1 MTAANGALAG
11 IILSVGGGL
20 YDVHTP
26 LGTLR
31 CTLRGRLRKELAASP
46 ERGVLAPGQ
55 RVRVQRIDAATG
67 VIEDVE
73 RRPEEGALARARGVR
88 RQVLVANLD
97 QVVFVFAVR
106 EPSPRFDL
114 LDRYLVIAED
124 ADVPAALCFN
134 KIDLGQPPEIAQA
147 IEGYRR
153 LGYPVVLS
161 SARGGAGLAELRRLF
176 EGKISALAGPSGV
189 GKSSLLNALEPGLAA
204 RVGPLTAEGAGRHTT
219 TSVHLYP
226 FDGGY
231 VADTPGARWVYAW
244 QLDRDRLPA
253 LFPEMRPL
261 LGDCRFDDCRHLDE
275 PGCAIRSAVERADIA
290 PQRYESYRRL
300 CQELAGRER

>member
-1 MTAANGALAG
+1 MTAANGTVPG

-55 RVRVQRIDAATG
+55 RVLVQRVDAATG
-67 VIEDVE
+67 VIEAVE
-73 RRPEEGALARARGVR
+73 RRPNEGALARTRGIR

-97 QVVFVFAVR
+97 QVIFVFAVR

-124 ADVPAALCFN
+124 AEVPAAICFN
-134 KIDLGQPPEIAQA
+134 KIDLGIAPDVAQA
-147 IEGYRR
+147 IDIYRR

-161 SARGGAGLAELRRLF
+161 SARAGAGLAELRRLF
-176 EGKISALAGPSGV
+176 EGKVCALAGPSGV
-189 GKSSLLNALEPGLAA
+189 GKSSLLNALEPGLGA
-204 RVGPLTAEGAGRHTT
+204 RVGPLTGEGTGRHTT
-219 TSVHLYP
+219 TSVRLYP

-253 LFPEMRPL
+253 LFPELRAL

-275 PGCAIRSAVERADIA
+275 PGCAVRAAVERGDIA

-300 CQELAGRER
+300 YQELAAQR